1 MATIN
6 QSPAG
11 QTTVTLSGISL
22 NGITGTTSPYWEST
36 KIVQGGSFALSG
48 ISLNGITATAS
59 PTWRSRKLVQGGSFA
74 VSFSGETPAPPPL
87 AIPTTGQI
95 WPLGFV

>member
-11 QTTVTLSGISL
+11 QASVT
-22 NGITGTTSPYWEST
+22 
-36 KIVQGGSFALSG
+36 LSG

-59 PTWRSRKLVQGGSFA
+59 PYWESTKIVQGGSFA

>member
-11 QTTVTLSGISL
+11 QANITLSGISL

-36 KIVQGGSFALSG
+36 KIVQGGSFTLSG
-48 ISLNGITATAS
+48 IRLNDITATAS
-59 PTWRSRKLVQGGSFA
+59 PYWESTKIVQGGSFA
-74 VSFSGETPAPPPL
+74 VNFGGSTALPS
-87 AIPTTGQI
+87 IPTTGQI
-95 WPLGFV
+95 WPLGFI

>member
-11 QTTVTLSGISL
+11 QASVTLSGISL
-22 NGITGTTSPYWEST
+22 NGITATTSPYWQST
-36 KIVQGGSFALSG
+36 KI
-48 ISLNGITATAS
+48 
-59 PTWRSRKLVQGGSFA
+59 VQGGSFA